1 MKTFVCLVLVAT
13 CALAI
18 PLNQEQSES
27 TDAPS
32 NGHFGDRIQSS
43 TKQTAQATQNHPASS
58 HPKRHTP
65 ASLSASTDSKTDGTS
80 TGSSNDQPQT
90 RPTQLKSSDNLSQT
104 SSSSSTSAPP
114 SANSHAVKTK
124 RDTQSAPAVP
134 ATVAASQVP
143 SATPKKPVTKA
154 PIAARVT
161 KVRRD
166 LPTSSNGAS
175 AIKKQTLP
183 IKSSSATPA
192 QVAAT
197 NNAGQPAK
205 AVVPAVAA
213 STKN

>member
-32 NGHFGDRIQSS
+32 NGHYGDRIQSS
-43 TKQTAQATQNHPASS
+43 TKQTAQATQNHPAAS

-104 SSSSSTSAPP
+104 TSSSSTSAPP

-161 KVRRD
+161 KARRD
-166 LPTSSNGAS
+166 LPTSSNGAT
-175 AIKKQTLP
+175 IKKQTLP

-192 QVAAT
+192 QVAAI